1 MSILGTGIDIV
12 ENNRIK
18 KSLFGKKTNFKNNK
32 HNWLIPC
39 SKKCDEFK
47 NRLSNLKKIK
57 VGMSWRSSGVRSSER
72 NISLIRLASIFP
84 KKNRAIVKG
93 VNLVKKHQKPS
104 KQSGGGIIEKELSI
118 HISNLTFLSLKD
130 GKKIKIGY
138 KFENNKKIRIE
149 KKTGEIIRNV

>member
-1 MSILGTGIDIV
+1 MTKSLKSEEVNKGKNKGSEKKMFVKDRPKKKKTILGVKLKKGDNVLVISGKDKGKSGSIL
-12 ENNRIK
+12 
-18 KSLFGKKTNFKNNK
+18 
-32 HNWLIPC
+32 
-39 SKKCDEFK
+39 
-47 NRLSNLKKIK
+47 
-57 VGMSWRSSGVRSSER
+57 
-72 NISLIRLASIFP
+72 SIFP

-93 VNLVKKHQKPS
+93 VNVVKKHQKPS

-130 GKKIKIGY
+130 GKKTKIGY